1 MLITNGTCVSTIMTS
16 RAGRSGSRR
25 RHDSLNRGGLSLR
38 CCEASTA
45 PAAVFIATGGFHSRE
60 TRCWTVASHQCT
72 WEAIDWQ
79 FFKAAST
86 DVLPA
91 ITAENCCVHWLPTSW
106 NCGIPTYWT
115 PGSPGRFVV
124 PGLVIGAAAIA
135 FSVSSANA
143 EAAFL
148 YCGIW

>member
-1 MLITNGTCVSTIMTS
+1 MLITNGTCVSTIMMS

-25 RHDSLNRGGLSLR
+25 RHASLSRGGEGNLR
-38 CCEASTA
+38 DFRSEASA
-45 PAAVFIATGGFHSRE
+45 VPAAASI
-60 TRCWTVASHQCT
+60 ASHQELAC
-72 WEAIDWQ
+72 EATSWQ
-79 FFKAAST
+79 LFKAEST
-86 DVLPA
+86 DVRPA
-91 ITAENCCVHWLPTSW
+91 ITAENCCVHWFPTSW

-124 PGLVIGAAAIA
+124 PGLLIGAAAIA